1 MNSLDRNQK
10 SQGIYSLLQQLPI
23 MRGASVA
30 RIREVAGRLRLNFR
44 KAFPGDAVITAGS
57 QAEALVCTLS
67 GSAEIS
73 GHGAK
78 AAVLEGPQMLFPE
91 ALFGLD
97 TRFPQTVTATTE
109 VSILEISKDDFRKML
124 AMDSVFL
131 YNYLNAVCTRAQRAR

>member
-10 SQGIYSLLQQLPI
+10 SEGIYSLLQQLPI

-30 RIREVAGRLRLNFR
+30 RIREVAGHLRLNFR
-44 KAFPGDAVITAGS
+44 KALPGEAIVAAGS

-67 GSAEIS
+67 GSTEIQR
-73 GHGAK
+73 GGKTTAF
-78 AAVLEGPQMLFPE
+78 EGPQMLFPE

-97 TRFPQTVTATTE
+97 TRFPQTVTAATE
-109 VSILEISKDDFRKML
+109 VSILEIPKDDFRKML